1 MLPSALL
8 KPTPNQSRRSPNL
21 FVSEQKS
28 KSESRSRDGSR
39 RVWVFRLLFVLLGL
53 APFLALE
60 IGLRVLQVGE
70 TDAPGDPFAGFNAR
84 NPLFQKVD
92 DVYRTSRFRGQFFPE
107 QEFAAE
113 KPADEFRIFCLG
125 GSTVY
130 GKPFLADT
138 AFPKWLELEL
148 NARQPKK
155 RIKAVNCGGISYA
168 SHRLLHV
175 AREVAQYSP
184 DLIVLATGHNE
195 FLEDRTYY
203 SLKSRSETEE
213 WIDHT
218 ALSLKTV
225 ALARRWLGKDKTQSL
240 APSPDQVDDASHVGD
255 VVTRLDDRIGFASF
269 KRDDAWRTRVA
280 TEFDAMLREI
290 VDVCRTADIPLILVR
305 LGSNLRDCPPFKSEH
320 RPGLSPEDERR
331 WRDAFDE
338 GGRLDPADPAN
349 ALAAYRRAEAI
360 DNRHAQL
367 QYRIARCLDR
377 LNRSDEARIRYLN
390 AKNEDICAL
399 RMLDEFGAIVARTAE
414 VANAPL
420 VDVQDVLDRAA
431 PEGIPGFDLYLDHV
445 HPCIGGHQRIAA
457 ALAAAPA
464 IGSLLDLSAPF
475 TPQRRR
481 SAFAAHFA
489 ALPRN
494 YFSNGRRR
502 LEWLD
507 QWAQRQRLL
516 DEITPRDAAGFV
528 RQGMRRYEFANAE
541 GAWSSF
547 DQALK
552 LDHAVAVNLLKNYAD
567 ELRAQ
572 GRPGLGDKLEKRLSR
587 IGAR

>member
-1 MLPSALL
+1 MWL
-8 KPTPNQSRRSPNL
+8 
-21 FVSEQKS
+21 
-28 KSESRSRDGSR
+28 
-39 RVWVFRLLFVLLGL
+39 FRLLFVALGL
-53 APFLALE
+53 APFVALE
-60 IGLRVLQVGE
+60 IGLRVLHVGE
-70 TDAPGDPFAGFNAR
+70 SDEPQDPFAGFNAR
-84 NPLFQKVD
+84 NPLFEKAG
-92 DVYRTSRFRGQFFPE
+92 DVYRTSRFRGQFFPD
-107 QEFAAE
+107 QEFAAA
-113 KPADEFRIFCLG
+113 KPAEEFRVFCLG

-148 NARQPKK
+148 NARQSEK
-155 RIKAVNCGGISYA
+155 RVKVVNCGGISYA

-225 ALARRWLGKDKTQSL
+225 ALARRWLGKDKTESL
-240 APSPDQVDDASHVGD
+240 APSPDQVANASHVGD

-269 KRDDAWRTRVA
+269 KRDDEWRSRVA
-280 TEFDAMLREI
+280 QEFDAMLRKIAETCRSA
-290 VDVCRTADIPLILVR
+290 DVPLIFVR

-320 RPGLSPEDERR
+320 KPGLSPADERQ
-331 WRDAFDE
+331 WRNEFDE
-338 GGRLDPADPAN
+338 GGRLDAVDPEK
-349 ALAAYRRAEAI
+349 ALKAYQRAEAI
-360 DNRHAQL
+360 DGRHAQL

-377 LNRSDEARIRYLN
+377 LGRTDEAKARYLN
-390 AKNEDICAL
+390 AKDEDICPL
-399 RMLDEFGAIVARTAE
+399 RMLDEFGAIVANVAE
-414 VANAPL
+414 GASVPL
-420 VDVQDVLDRAA
+420 LDVQTALDEAA

-445 HPCIGGHQRIAA
+445 HPSIGGHQRIAA
-457 ALAAAPA
+457 ELAASATIA
-464 IGSLLDLSAPF
+464 SLPGF
-475 TPQRRR
+475 TEPLPTEQRAE
-481 SAFAAHFA
+481 AFSRHFD

-528 RQGMRRYEFANAE
+528 RQGMRRYEFGNAE
-541 GAWSSF
+541 GAWDSF
-547 DQALK
+547 EKAIKHDPAK
-552 LDHAVAVNLLKNYAD
+552 ARDLLRNYAN
-567 ELRAQ
+567 ELQSQ
-572 GRPGLGDKLEKRLSR
+572 GRAELGAKLAERLPGSSGQ
-587 IGAR
+587 